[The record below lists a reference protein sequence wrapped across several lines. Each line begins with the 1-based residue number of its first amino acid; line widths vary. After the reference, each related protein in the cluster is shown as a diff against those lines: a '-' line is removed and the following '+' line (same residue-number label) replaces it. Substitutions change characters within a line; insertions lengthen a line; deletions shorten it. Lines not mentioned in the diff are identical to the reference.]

1 MITINFSLLIMAGST
16 GLYVLEVVRFITE
29 EDGPDSWLSK
39 GGKLEH
45 VGYMKAKFKTKKDAC
60 SYYDR
65 HNPHMRSL
73 NAHGTWES
81 DWDSRTNLLYIV
93 RKDYVI
99 IDTIPTFSPDEMP
112 VNGKYQYLQ

>member
-1 MITINFSLLIMAGST
+1 MAGSS

-29 EDGPDSWLSK
+29 EDGPDGWLSK

-65 HNPHMRSL
+65 HNPRMRSL
-73 NAHGTWES
+73 NAHGTWQS
-81 DWDSRTNLLYIV
+81 DWDPRTNLLYIV
-93 RKDYVI
+93 RKDYGGMI
-99 IDTIPTFSPDEMP
+99 NTIPTFSPEEMP
-112 VNGKYQYLQ
+112 TISLGTGSMISEYPYLR